1 MIGPGHQKAK
11 LVKILLG
18 ERGNNSSIHGL
29 HQGLFG
35 PGFQRNFISH
45 KEGLGQMASPV
56 PQFLACIF
64 PKFMNKYN

>member
-1 MIGPGHQKAK
+1 LWKSG
-11 LVKILLG
+11 KIYS
-18 ERGNNSSIHGL
+18 NYHS
-29 HQGLFG
+29 G